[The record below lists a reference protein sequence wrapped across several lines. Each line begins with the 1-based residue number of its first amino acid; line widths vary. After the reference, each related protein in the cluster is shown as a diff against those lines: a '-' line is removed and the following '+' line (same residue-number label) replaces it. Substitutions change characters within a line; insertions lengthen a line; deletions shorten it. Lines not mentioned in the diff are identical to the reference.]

1 MFEPIFGKGSTVVY
15 TKIIL
20 QNLSRPLDLRKMF
33 WPKLKHL
40 EHWDPFNFERLLTL
54 MLHAPNLESLKLPL
68 LTINGYYDKKYLKR
82 NLHALVSAMCKL
94 LTHPLK
100 KLEMNYFKTGSDS
113 TCYAFAI
120 KFVIHVFK
128 QLKEL
133 KVNDTYS
140 DIVKDIVFRA
150 LGKKFRHLKINGDTW
165 DEYFATNI
173 R

>member
-1 MFEPIFGKGSTVVY
+1 
-15 TKIIL
+15 
-20 QNLSRPLDLRKMF
+20 
-33 WPKLKHL
+33 
-40 EHWDPFNFERLLTL
+40 
-54 MLHAPNLESLKLPL
+54 
-68 LTINGYYDKKYLKR
+68 
-82 NLHALVSAMCKL
+82 
-94 LTHPLK
+94 
-100 KLEMNYFKTGSDS
+100 
-113 TCYAFAI
+113 
-120 KFVIHVFK
+120 FVIHVFK